1 MVIHHPVP
9 EKFHDLEADPVSTKD
24 CRPNTEPRPHL
35 NFESLTDML
44 RNQTSSPHARRLN
57 VAARSSLLGVMT
69 WFACM
74 VGGALESVPACAQ
87 VSTPA
92 GAPAPAVG
100 SIEAPDL
107 MVQRLS
113 NDVLERIR
121 TDRDIQNGDL
131 RRVSE
136 FVDATVMPK
145 VDFARMT
152 ALAVGRN
159 WRQATPE
166 QQKQLMAEFRA
177 LLLRT
182 YSGALSS
189 ARDVTLRLR
198 PLRADP
204 ADTEIVVRSEIL
216 RPRSEPIQLDY
227 RLQRTAEGWKIYDVN
242 VLGIWLVE
250 SYRNQFAQEV
260 SANGIDGLIRT
271 LVEKNRAYDQAA
283 ARRG

>member
-1 MVIHHPVP
+1 MVTHHPVLGKHRGT
-9 EKFHDLEADPVSTKD
+9 ETDPS
-24 CRPNTEPRPHL
+24 PHL

-57 VAARSSLLGVMT
+57 VAARSSLLGMVT
-69 WFACM
+69 WFVCM
-74 VGGALESVPACAQ
+74 VGGALESVPAHAQ

-92 GAPAPAVG
+92 GAPAVAVG

-113 NDVLERIR
+113 NDVLERIK

-250 SYRNQFAQEV
+250 SYRNQFAQEI